1 MSNERFYDHTQYLA
15 ERSQQRPGSD
25 WEPVE
30 VSPIAPLIRQSLQPI
45 EPTQGEIIGVSQQG
59 RQADDAAIVAKGTL
73 IRALPVIG
81 LSLPLSICITALA
94 WLSGIVSAGF
104 LAYVVSVL
112 GLWGA
117 FSLAC
122 YARIAHNDHKHSHY
136 GVERLKVESLTGI
149 RHQEL
154 ANDYALKRAALDA
167 YIRRLEGRN
176 DGQ

>member
-1 MSNERFYDHTQYLA
+1 MSERFYDHTKYLA
-15 ERSQQRPGSD
+15 EQHQARGQ
-25 WEPVE
+25 WEAIDD
-30 VSPIAPLIRQSLQPI
+30 SNPIVQVTRQALLPH
-45 EPTQGEIIGVSQQG
+45 EATQGEIITVSQQG
-59 RQADDAAIVAKGTL
+59 HQNDDAEKVARGTL

-81 LSLPLSICITALA
+81 LSLPLSICIAGLA
-94 WLSGIVSAGF
+94 WLSGLVSAGF
-104 LAYVVSVL
+104 VAFVVSVL

-117 FSLAC
+117 FSLFL
-122 YARIAHNDHKHSHY
+122 YSRIAKVDHQHSHY
-136 GVERLKVESLTGI
+136 GVERLKVEAMTGI

>member
-1 MSNERFYDHTQYLA
+1 MSDNRFYDHTQYLA
-15 ERSQQRPGSD
+15 ERRQERK

-30 VSPIAPLIRQSLQPI
+30 GSPIAPLIQQSLAPI
-45 EPTQGEIIGVSQQG
+45 EPAQGEVIAVSQQG
-59 RQADDAAIVAKGTL
+59 QQANDAVLVARGSL

-81 LSLPLSICITALA
+81 LSLPLSICITGLA

-117 FSLAC
+117 FSLLL
-122 YARIAHNDHKHSHY
+122 YSRIAKQDHQHSHY
-136 GVERLKVESLTGI
+136 GVERLKVQSLTGI

-167 YIRRLEGRN
+167 YIRRLEGQN
-176 DGQ
+176 NE